1 MSFIDSIKGR
11 IWMMG
16 LTKVPVIRFDEK
28 SGIEVFSKVGKGDNT
43 LFDPYK
49 MRGWTIREG
58 SQRYPLRVDGIYT
71 GDAYVVTPAGATI
84 SVLYPDMLHPVPV
97 EGGTEKV
104 NIDTSG
110 IKIRF
115 EEAVARLLDA
125 DLLTRASNLKPNFT
139 TTMIYCGCTALI
151 CFMAGMMYG
160 GR

>member
-1 MSFIDSIKGR
+1 MSFIDAIKGK

-16 LTKVPVIRFDEK
+16 LVKVPVVRFDEK
-28 SGIEVFSKVGKGDNT
+28 AGIEVFSKVGKGDNT

-49 MRGWTIREG
+49 MRGWTINEG
-58 SQRYPLRVDGIYT
+58 AERYPLRVDGVYV
-71 GDAYVVTPAGATI
+71 GDAYAVTPAGATI
-84 SVLYPDMLHPVPV
+84 PIQFPDMPAPVPL
-97 EGGTEKV
+97 EGGSNNIKV
-104 NIDTSG
+104 ETD

-115 EEAVARLLDA
+115 EEMIARMLDA